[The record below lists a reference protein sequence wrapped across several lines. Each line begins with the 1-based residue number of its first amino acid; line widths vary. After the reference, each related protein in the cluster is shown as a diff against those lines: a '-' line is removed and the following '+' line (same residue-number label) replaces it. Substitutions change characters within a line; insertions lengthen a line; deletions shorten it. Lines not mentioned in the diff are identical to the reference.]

1 MSGWNLK
8 KLRLPD
14 EVVRPSDCSASG
26 VALIAPPETERVIGC
41 AMRVHTAL
49 GPGLVEKAYAA
60 GLAVE
65 FSAVGL
71 RFTKEVPLSLGYQTA
86 RVQRACVADF
96 IVENVVLVEL
106 KSVERIL
113 PIHVSQV
120 VTYLKL
126 AKLRKGLII
135 NFRVQHLRDGLRSV
149 ILPG

>member
-1 MSGWNLK
+1 
-8 KLRLPD
+8 
-14 EVVRPSDCSASG
+14 
-26 VALIAPPETERVIGC
+26 
-41 AMRVHTAL
+41 MRVHTAL

-60 GLAVE
+60 CLAVE

-135 NFRVQHLRDGLRSV
+135 NFRVQHIRDGLRSV